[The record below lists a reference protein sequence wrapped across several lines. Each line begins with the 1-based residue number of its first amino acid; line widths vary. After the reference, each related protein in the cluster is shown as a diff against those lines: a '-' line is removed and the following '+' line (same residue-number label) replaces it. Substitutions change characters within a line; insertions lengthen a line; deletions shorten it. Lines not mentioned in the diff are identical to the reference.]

1 MNPTNG
7 LDVTTDG
14 SSVSFWTNSVNNML
28 FTPLVWSFH
37 AGTKVIYNTTSA
49 NGSQASLYW
58 SNATYT
64 AITAPTTNWLSTN
77 WIFCVMR
84 FTNSGDSAIDGA
96 TMPWTFGPGDGN
108 AAHGSSTILWC
119 VHGDLQQR
127 NWANAGATNSSGFN
141 YTNKWVLVSMRN
153 TGTNNFNSIYTN
165 GVLATTGSNGLSN
178 ITLAQGVDTCVIGGG
193 ASTSFLFRGYFGEL
207 LVYAGDMSS
216 IDRQTVEGYL
226 MKKYALPD
234 TSSHP
239 EVALVATPTL
249 GSLRTGFTGTVG
261 FSFTPW
267 TDLYVTKVGRWVV
280 SGNTLSHAL
289 TIFQSAGSQ
298 QGSTVTLNT
307 SGLSVGFNYV
317 ATSANIF
324 LKGGTKYI
332 IESAET
338 TSGDQWYDN
347 NTTLTLSVDGNMG
360 KCALSHA
367 EGACAIGT
375 AYGPPDLKYYTP

>member
-1 MNPTNG
+1 MRT
-7 LDVTTDG
+7 
-14 SSVSFWTNSVNNML
+14 WT
-28 FTPLVWSFH
+28 
-37 AGTKVIYNTTSA
+37 ISA
-49 NGSQASLYW
+49 A
-58 SNATYT
+58 NATLD
-64 AITAPTTNWLSTN
+64 P
-77 WIFCVMR
+77 
-84 FTNSGDSAIDGA
+84 
-96 TMPWTFGPGDGN
+96 
-108 AAHGSSTILWC
+108 
-119 VHGDLQQR
+119 
-127 NWANAGATNSSGFN
+127 GFN
-141 YTNKWVLVSMRN
+141 YTNRWVMYSMRC
-153 TGTNNFNSIYTN
+153 TGTNNFNQIYTN
-165 GVLATTGSNGLSN
+165 GVLAASGSNGLQN
-178 ITLAQGVDTCVIGGG
+178 IRLVGSTDAVCLGGG

-207 LVYAGDMSS
+207 LVYAGDMST

-261 FSFTPW
+261 FSFVPW

-289 TIFQSAGSQ
+289 TIFQNAGSQ

-324 LKGGTKYI
+324 LKGGTKYL

-360 KCALSHA
+360 KCALAHG
-367 EGACAIGT
+367 EGGCAIGT
-375 AYGPPDLKYYTP
+375 AYVPPDIKYYTP